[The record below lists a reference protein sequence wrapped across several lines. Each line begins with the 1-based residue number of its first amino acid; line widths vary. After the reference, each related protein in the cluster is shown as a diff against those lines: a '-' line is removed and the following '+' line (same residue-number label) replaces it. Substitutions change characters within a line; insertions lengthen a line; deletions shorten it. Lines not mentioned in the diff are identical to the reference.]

1 MPATPS
7 TAEPAPA
14 DWGDRVGDTSLSIRV
29 PAADAL
35 VTTGFPAHV
44 SVLHPFVPRAS
55 LGPASRA
62 ALAALV
68 AAHPPFTLRFTR
80 FGHFPGVLHIAPEP
94 HPVLHEL
101 SAALRRAWPGALPYR
116 GLFGPE
122 GLPPHLTLATHA
134 APGTDRAVYGPLEE
148 RYGSALPLHAEVNRL
163 SLTVYTPEGTWREE
177 SALSLGGE
185 RVGGERVAG

>member
-1 MPATPS
+1 MPSVPAPSPAT
-7 TAEPAPA
+7 EPAPA

-35 VTTGFPAHV
+35 VRTGFPAHV
-44 SVLHPFVPRAS
+44 SVLHPFVPRSS

-68 AAHPPFTLRFTR
+68 AAHPPFTLRFAR
-80 FGHFPGVLHIAPEP
+80 FGHFPGVLHLAPEP
-94 HPVLHEL
+94 HPVLHAL
-101 SAALRRAWPGALPYR
+101 SAALRRAWPQAVPYR
-116 GLFGPE
+116 GLFGPD

-148 RYGSALPLHAEVNRL
+148 EYGAALPLHAGVSRL
-163 SLTVYTPEGTWREE
+163 SLTVYTAEGEWREE
-177 SALSLGGE
+177 SVLPLGADQG
-185 RVGGERVAG
+185 

>member
-1 MPATPS
+1 MPATPPA
-7 TAEPAPA
+7 TEPAPA
-14 DWGDRVGDTSLSIRV
+14 SPDWGDREGDTSLSIRV

-55 LGPASRA
+55 LGPPHRA

-80 FGHFPGVLHIAPEP
+80 FGHFPGVLHLAPEP
-94 HPVLHEL
+94 HRVLQEL
-101 SAALRRAWPGALPYR
+101 TAALRRAWPQAVPYR
-116 GLFGPE
+116 GLFGPA

-134 APGTDRAVYGPLEE
+134 EPGTDRAVYGPLEE
-148 RYGSALPLHAEVNRL
+148 TYGAVLPLHAEVREL
-163 SLTVYTPEGTWREE
+163 SLTVYTAQGEWREE
-177 SALSLGGE
+177 STLPLGAPQG
-185 RVGGERVAG
+185 